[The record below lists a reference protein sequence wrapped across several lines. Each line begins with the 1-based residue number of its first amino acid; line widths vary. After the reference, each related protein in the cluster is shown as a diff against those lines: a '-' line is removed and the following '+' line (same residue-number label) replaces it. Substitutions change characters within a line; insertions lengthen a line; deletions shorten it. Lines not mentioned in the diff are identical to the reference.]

1 MAIITGATVVTRLV
15 VVSKTAKHAMAIS
28 NKLMPSRACFL

>member
-1 MAIITGATVVTRLV
+1 VTRLV

-28 NKLMPSRACFL
+28 NKLMPSRACFRWVRKT